1 MASSQIRNG
10 FQAVVPFL
18 SVQRAASLVQFLSAA
33 LGAERTFQS
42 KSGTHIE
49 VKIGD
54 SMLMIGDVGDRP
66 PSMGQLFMYVEDVDA
81 LYQRAIGAGATPLI
95 EPTVRNWGEDEEPLL
110 GPAVKDPAGNSWYF
124 AGPQ

>member
-1 MASSQIRNG
+1 MASRQIRNG

-18 SVQRAASLVQFLSAA
+18 SVQRAGSLVQFLSAA

-66 PSMGQLFMYVEDVDA
+66 PSTGQLFMYVEARKKNPPQPPPGLFLKTLA
-81 LYQRAIGAGATPLI
+81 LIRSRGHHPKGGYDGQNGIRQARATS
-95 EPTVRNWGEDEEPLL
+95 
-110 GPAVKDPAGNSWYF
+110 PAAVL
-124 AGPQ
+124 

>member
-1 MASSQIRNG
+1 MTSRQIRNG

-18 SVQRAASLVQFLSAA
+18 SVQRAASLVQFLTAA

-66 PSMGQLFMYVEDVDA
+66 PSTGQLFMYVEDVKA
-81 LYQRAIGAGATPLI
+81 VYLRAIGAGATSI
-95 EPTVRNWGEDEEPLL
+95 MEPTVRNWGKDEELLL
-110 GPAVKDPAGNSWYF
+110 GAAVKDPAGKD
-124 AGPQ
+124 